1 MNLAKHALIR
11 QTALL
16 SAANVAVRAMGFL
29 LRILTSRLL
38 GAQAVGVMELASSTH
53 MLCIAP
59 VTSGLPMA
67 MSRLCAR
74 EGGKAPRTLHS
85 GLRLALLVS
94 LPVFALAA
102 LLSPLTARLLGDART
117 FPALAA
123 FLPCIPVLGVSAALN
138 GYFYGRENALPPAL
152 SELCEQLLRL
162 ALTVSLLL
170 ALPALALPMRAAVPA
185 LATFLGEG
193 SGLALMLLL
202 ARRELALAR
211 RTPRSP
217 QMERMLIRL
226 ALPMTAMRL
235 VSSAMRTVCAALVP
249 ARLQLSGLPA
259 SEAIARFGMLQG
271 MAMPVLMMPS
281 VFTGALA
288 MVVSPAIARRQRDG
302 APLRPLARLALLG
315 ALGLCIPCAGLVWAL
330 SPAIAQR
337 VYRQM
342 ELLPLLR
349 FMAPMVA
356 LLGVHQVVNALLAG
370 LGIQRRALY
379 GQLAGSLCSLALAYA
394 LTARPQLRLYGY
406 ALATMAGHALTLLYN
421 LSLLRGARRGEAPP
435 DREEDAAALTECAR
449 PSKA

>member
-74 EGGKAPRTLHS
+74 EGGQAPRTLRS

-211 RTPRSP
+211 RTPRAP
-217 QMERMLIRL
+217 QTERMLVRL

-421 LSLLRGARRGEAPP
+421 LSLLRGALRGEAPP